1 MIKSAIVTGG
11 ASGIGA
17 ALSAELVR
25 GGASVILVDI
35 DGESAGQTA
44 EKLSAIGPGRASGV
58 RVDVRNADAVRSA
71 VDQAVQANG
80 CPDLMVNNAVI
91 GIGGKTEDL
100 DLVHWNRAIDV
111 NLRGVIHGVHAVL
124 PHMLAAGH
132 GQIVNTA
139 SLAGLIPTALMAPY
153 TATKHAVV
161 GLTLSM
167 RLEFASRGI
176 GFCVVCP
183 GFTDTPLLDNRGPD
197 DLPEV
202 ASLPNVRRIA
212 ETLPEG
218 VYPVQSLAKD
228 IMRGIEHNEA
238 IIVTPESS
246 REAWWVW
253 RESPD
258 KFMAAYSR
266 ASVGPLAGTSTR
278 EE

>member
-1 MIKSAIVTGG
+1 MHAGPVIKSAIVTGG

-25 GGASVILVDI
+25 RGSSVTLVDI

-44 EKLSAIGPGRASGV
+44 DELSAIGPGRASAV
-58 RVDVRNADAVRSA
+58 RVDVRDADAVKSV
-71 VDQAVQANG
+71 VDHAVQANG
-80 CPDLMVNNAVI
+80 CPDLMVNNAGI

-100 DLVHWNRAIDV
+100 DLAHWNRAIDV

-139 SLAGLIPTALMAPY
+139 SLGGLLPTALVAPY

-183 GFTDTPLLDNRGPD
+183 GVVDTPLLDDRGPE
-197 DLPEV
+197 DLPKV

-212 ETLPEG
+212 ETMPEG
-218 VYPVQSLAKD
+218 VYPVRSLARD
-228 IMRGIEHNEA
+228 IMRGIEQNEA
-238 IIVTPESS
+238 IIVTPESA
-246 REAWWVW
+246 REAWQGW

-258 KFMAAYSR
+258 KFMAAAV
-266 ASVGPLAGTSTR
+266 ASAAP
-278 EE
+278 